1 MVKIS
6 FIGKK
11 ISLSKDK
18 EIIKYKKQ
26 ITIIGTVIRNNN
38 VDRQS
43 VVYLQIL
50 SSQWVCGGKNVSNV
64 IFGKV

>member
-1 MVKIS
+1 MS
-6 FIGKK
+6 FIGRK

-18 EIIKYKKQ
+18 EIMKYKKQ
-26 ITIIGTVIRNNN
+26 ITIICTVIRNNN
-38 VDRQS
+38 VVRQS